1 MAAPHRLTILTLYCH
16 PLVYSTERDK
26 RRAPPFGGRRVIS
39 QREIDELVE
48 LMAERIAEYGGSLD
62 TDELY
67 DQNGLPA

>member
-1 MAAPHRLTILTLYCH
+1 
-16 PLVYSTERDK
+16 
-26 RRAPPFGGRRVIS
+26 VIS